1 MAKVK
6 YYYDSESL
14 TYKRIM
20 PSRKNIFKN
29 AFRYIF
35 SSIALAFIFIII
47 GSYFFKSPQQKS
59 MERELENMIFQYS
72 QIDKKIEELELVLNN
87 IEDRDNSIYRIY
99 FEASPISSDKK
110 KSRYRWYKIGIRNL
124 MDMSIQT

>member
-6 YYYDSESL
+6 YYYDSDSL

-35 SSIALAFIFIII
+35 SSIALAFIFIIA
-47 GSYFFKSPQQKS
+47 GGYFFKSPQQKS

-87 IEDRDNSIYRIY
+87 VEEREIIQFIEYTLKQVLSALIK
-99 FEASPISSDKK
+99 EKQVSEV
-110 KSRYRWYKIGIRNL
+110 
-124 MDMSIQT
+124 

>member
-14 TYKRIM
+14 SYKKIK
-20 PSRKNIFKN
+20 PSRKSVFKN

-35 SSIALAFIFIII
+35 SSVALAFIFIIV
-47 GSYFFKSPQQKS
+47 GGYFFKSPQQKNL
-59 MERELENMIFQYS
+59 ERELENMIFQFS

-87 IEDRDNSIYRIY
+87 FYI
-99 FEASPISSDKK
+99 
-110 KSRYRWYKIGIRNL
+110 
-124 MDMSIQT
+124 DMH

>member
-14 TYKRIM
+14 SYKKIK
-20 PSRKNIFKN
+20 PSTKSVFKDT
-29 AFRYIF
+29 FRYIF
-35 SSIALAFIFIII
+35 SSVALAFIFIIT

-72 QIDKKIEELELVLNN
+72 QIDKKT
-87 IEDRDNSIYRIY
+87 
-99 FEASPISSDKK
+99 F
-110 KSRYRWYKIGIRNL
+110 
-124 MDMSIQT
+124 